1 MENANNQEMQA
12 LVAQALKQAMGQV
25 NSMMGPQGA
34 ALPAPAPAAGP
45 GLMPAPQAQQPG
57 GVPNPTGWSV
67 PVEADVNG
75 MTVTVYV
82 QFPPQSFPQFQQIIA
97 AMLAMGYQV
106 RAFQKNGGGY
116 GSGSGWS
123 GRSGYG
129 GGYNR
134 GGFGRRW

>member
-1 MENANNQEMQA
+1 MENATNQEMQA

-25 NSMMGPQGA
+25 NTMMAPQPAAAGA
-34 ALPAPAPAAGP
+34 APAGF
-45 GLMPAPQAQQPG
+45 MPAPQTQAPQ

-67 PVEADVNG
+67 PVEADING

-97 AMLAMGYQV
+97 AMMAMGYQV

-116 GSGSGWS
+116 GSGSGWG
-123 GRSGYG
+123 GRGGFG

-134 GGFGRRW
+134 VGGYGRRW

>member
-25 NSMMGPQGA
+25 NTMMAPQPAAAGA
-34 ALPAPAPAAGP
+34 APAGF
-45 GLMPAPQAQQPG
+45 MPAPQAQQPG

-67 PVEADVNG
+67 PVEADING

-116 GSGSGWS
+116 GWG